1 MSFVSVVPDIVTA
14 AAGNLAEI
22 GSAMSAANA
31 AAATPTTGL
40 LAMAN
45 DEVSAAVT
53 AVFSSHA
60 QAYQNL
66 GAQAAAFHD
75 QFVRTLN
82 GGAGAYVATEVA
94 NAQQNLLTAVN
105 APAAALL
112 GQPSPGAGSVATAA
126 NAIANAAES
135 QTRSYNIP
143 LGPLQLSATYTGTNL
158 PDGSVF
164 ASGNAS
170 ATLTTPLG
178 PYSLLAASGSA
189 TAIQNGPVS
198 VAVNG
203 TSPYGPVSFGLNGIT
218 VSGGSNPVIQF
229 TSGSLGLP
237 PAVPLLLAEY
247 GPLVV
252 GGATV
257 ANSGGTFVS
266 ALSSGN
272 IFGADSALVTTPLDY
287 SNAVLFGHTT
297 VTLPDSSWIAPL
309 GLPASP
315 ELHIPFGG
323 LFASTAPATLSFPT
337 VTYNGGTLL
346 GSEFALQG
354 TQFGGLI
361 PVLLRSGGI

>member
-75 QFVRTLN
+75 QFVSALN

-94 NAQQNLLTAVN
+94 NAQQNLLNAVN

-112 GQPSPGAGSVATAA
+112 GQPSPGAASVATAV
-126 NAIANAAES
+126 ANAAES
-135 QTRSYNIP
+135 QTKNYNFA
-143 LGPLQLSATYTGTNL
+143 LGPLQLSATYTGNNL

-164 ASGNAS
+164 SSGNVS
-170 ATLTTPLG
+170 ATLG
-178 PYSLLAASGSA
+178 PVTLLAASGSA
-189 TAIQNGPVS
+189 GAFPNGPVFLN
-198 VAVNG
+198 AAG
-203 TSPYGPVSFGLNGIT
+203 TTPYGPVAFGLNG
-218 VSGGSNPVIQF
+218 VSTGGSSPTVQF
-229 TSGSLGLP
+229 TSGNLSLP
-237 PAVPLLLAEY
+237 SAVPLLAAEY

-252 GGATV
+252 GGASML
-257 ANSGGTFVS
+257 NSGS
-266 ALSSGN
+266 AFLTALNSGNVLGAATTLLSSPFN
-272 IFGADSALVTTPLDY
+272 Y
-287 SNAVLFGHTT
+287 SDAVLFGTTT
-297 VTLPDSSWIAPL
+297 VTLPDPSWLAPL
-309 GLPASP
+309 GLTDVPQV
-315 ELHIPFGG
+315 HIPFGG
-323 LFASTAPATLSFPT
+323 YLAPTQPVTISIPT
-337 VTYNGGTLL
+337 TTSADGGTLL

-354 TQFGGLI
+354 TQFGGLVPVFLNALGI
-361 PVLLRSGGI
+361 PR

>member
-1 MSFVSVVPDIVTA
+1 VSFVSVVPDIVTA

-22 GSAMSAANA
+22 GSAVSAANA

-40 LAMAN
+40 VAMAN

-75 QFVRTLN
+75 QFVRTLS
-82 GGAGAYVATEVA
+82 GGAGAYVATELA
-94 NAQQNLLTAVN
+94 NAQQNLLNAVN

-112 GQPSPGAGSVATAA
+112 GQPSPGAGSVATAV
-126 NAIANAAES
+126 ANAAQS
-135 QTRSYNIP
+135 QTQSFNFP
-143 LGPLQLSATYTGTNL
+143 LGPLQLSANFTGTNL

-164 ASGNAS
+164 ASGYAS
-170 ATLTTPLG
+170 ATLNTPLG
-178 PYSLLAASGSA
+178 PYALLAASGSA

-198 VAVNG
+198 LAVNG
-203 TSPYGPVSFGLNGIT
+203 TSPYGPVSFGLNGVT

-237 PAVPLLLAEY
+237 PVVPLLAAEF
-247 GPLVV
+247 GPYVV
-252 GGATV
+252 GGSSL
-257 ANSGGTFVS
+257 ANSTSTFVS

-272 IFGADSALVTTPLDY
+272 IFGAAEALVTSPLEY

-297 VTLPDSSWIAPL
+297 VTLPDLSWIAPL

-315 ELHIPFGG
+315 ELHVPFGG
-323 LFASTAPATLSFPT
+323 IFASTAPATLSFPT
-337 VTYNGGTLL
+337 VTYSGGTLL
-346 GSEFALQG
+346 GSEIALQG

-361 PVLLRSGGI
+361 PVMLKSVGI

>member
-1 MSFVSVVPDIVTA
+1 MSFVSVVPDIVSA
-14 AAGNLAEI
+14 AAGNLAGI
-22 GSAMSAANA
+22 GSAVSAANA
-31 AAATPTTGL
+31 AAATPTTGVA
-40 LAMAN
+40 AMAS

-75 QFVRTLN
+75 QFVRTLS
-82 GGAGAYVATEVA
+82 GGAGAYVATEFA
-94 NAQQNLLTAVN
+94 NVQQNLLNAVN
-105 APAAALL
+105 APAATLL
-112 GQPSPGAGSVATAA
+112 GQPSLGAGSVATAV
-126 NAIANAAES
+126 ANAAES
-135 QTRSYNIP
+135 QTHSYNLP
-143 LGPLQLSATYTGTNL
+143 LGPLQLSASYARTNL

-164 ASGNAS
+164 ASGYAS

-178 PYSLLAASGSA
+178 PYALLAASGNASA
-189 TAIQNGPVS
+189 VQNGPIS
-198 VAVNG
+198 LAVNG
-203 TSPYGPVSFGLNGIT
+203 TSPYGPVSLGLNGIT
-218 VSGGSNPVIQF
+218 VSGGSNPVVQL

-237 PAVPLLLAEY
+237 PAVPLLAAEY
-247 GPLVV
+247 GPYVV
-252 GGATV
+252 GGASLLNTG
-257 ANSGGTFVS
+257 STFVS
-266 ALSSGN
+266 ALSTGN
-272 IFGADSALVTTPLDY
+272 IFGAAEALVTSPFDY

-297 VTLPDSSWIAPL
+297 VTLPDPSWTAPL
-309 GLPASP
+309 GLPESP